1 MKHRFR
7 HEVIFLS
14 IKLLKLLVL
23 SQPLKLSLCLGK
35 LLGNLAYLV
44 LKKQRQI
51 TIANL
56 KFAFKDEKG
65 DEEIRAIAKG
75 VFQNMGKNLVELL
88 SFSKINRSNIDQLVS
103 VDGLEKI
110 EQILE
115 KGRGGV
121 IISAHLGNWE
131 LMAAYCGLKGYSTY
145 VVARHLRFDKYDQ
158 MLFSLRKDKFVTTID
173 RSEGPRPILK
183 ALKKNGLVGILPDQD
198 VDSVRGIFVN
208 FFGELAYTPT
218 GPVSLARAAKA
229 PVLLCLM
236 VRENGKHRLIVDDS
250 IALTIT
256 DNKDEDLKTNTQRW
270 SKTLE
275 SYIRKYPEQWVWLH
289 PRWKTRPD

>member
-1 MKHRFR
+1 MKHHFR

-14 IKLLKLLVL
+14 LKLLKLLVL
-23 SQPLKLSLCLGK
+23 SQPLRFSLHLGK

-51 TIANL
+51 TIDNL
-56 KFAFKDEKG
+56 KFAFKDEKS
-65 DEEIRAIAKG
+65 DKEIRAIAKG

-103 VDGLEKI
+103 AEGLEKI
-110 EQILE
+110 DEILK

-121 IISAHLGNWE
+121 IVSAHLGNWE

-158 MLFSLRKDKFVTTID
+158 MLSSLRKAKLVTTID
-173 RSEGPRPILK
+173 RNDGPRPILK

-198 VDSVRGIFVN
+198 VDSVQGIFVE

-218 GPVSLARAAKA
+218 GPVNLARAAKA
-229 PVLLCLM
+229 PMLLCLM
-236 VRENGKHRLIVDDS
+236 VRENGKHRFIVDDS
-250 IALTIT
+250 VAVTIT
-256 DNKDEDLKTNTQRW
+256 GNKEQDLKTNTQRW

-275 SYIRKYPEQWVWLH
+275 SYIRRYPEQWVWLH
-289 PRWKTRPD
+289 PRWKTRP